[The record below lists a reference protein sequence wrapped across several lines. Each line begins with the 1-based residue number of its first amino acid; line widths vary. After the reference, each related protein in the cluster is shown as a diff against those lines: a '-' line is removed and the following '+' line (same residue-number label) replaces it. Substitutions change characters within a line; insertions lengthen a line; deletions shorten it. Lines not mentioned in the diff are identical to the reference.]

1 LWKSLSFSRKAG
13 TGASIVPVGVDS
25 GKCRRK
31 MKEMSESTSRR
42 GLAAET
48 AKFFRGTPESR
59 LAEAL
64 RLDPLALDL
73 FLAGLPEGTSREE
86 AARRARLLT
95 HAGRRTSRVMEQ
107 PRG

>member
-1 LWKSLSFSRKAG
+1 M
-13 TGASIVPVGVDS
+13 VPVGFDS
-25 GKCRRK
+25 SKCRRK
-31 MKEMSESTSRR
+31 MKRMGERKPGRDLASE
-42 GLAAET
+42 A

-64 RLDPLALDL
+64 RPDDLALDL
-73 FLAGLPEGTSREE
+73 YLAGLPKGTTREE

-95 HAGRRTSRVMEQ
+95 HAGRRASRVMDL

>member
-1 LWKSLSFSRKAG
+1 MPRKTNARDL
-13 TGASIVPVGVDS
+13 ASD
-25 GKCRRK
+25 
-31 MKEMSESTSRR
+31 
-42 GLAAET
+42 A

-64 RLDPLALDL
+64 REDPLALDL

-95 HAGRRTSRVMEQ
+95 HAGRRFSRVMEQ

>member
-1 LWKSLSFSRKAG
+1 M
-13 TGASIVPVGVDS
+13 VPVEVDS

-31 MKEMSESTSRR
+31 LEEMREIKSRR
-42 GLAAET
+42 DLASEA

-64 RLDPLALDL
+64 RPDDLALDL

-95 HAGRRTSRVMEQ
+95 HAGRRTSRVMEL

>member
-1 LWKSLSFSRKAG
+1 M
-13 TGASIVPVGVDS
+13 VPVAVDS

-42 GLAAET
+42 DLASET
-48 AKFFRGTPESR
+48 VKFFHGTPESR

-64 RLDPLALDL
+64 RPDDFALDL
-73 FLAGLPEGTSREE
+73 FLATLPRGTSREE
-86 AARRARLLT
+86 AARLARRLT
-95 HAGRRTSRVMEQ
+95 HAGRRASRVMDL

>member
-1 LWKSLSFSRKAG
+1 MPLG
-13 TGASIVPVGVDS
+13 IES

-31 MKEMSESTSRR
+31 IEIVPSNTFTRD
-42 GLAAET
+42 LAAET

-64 RLDPLALDL
+64 RVDPFALDL
-73 FLAGLPEGTSREE
+73 FLAALPAGTSREE

-95 HAGRRTSRVMEQ
+95 HSGRRHSRVMEL

>member
-1 LWKSLSFSRKAG
+1 M
-13 TGASIVPVGVDS
+13 VPVAVDS

-31 MKEMSESTSRR
+31 TEEMDERRSGR
-42 GLAAET
+42 GLASEA

-64 RLDPLALDL
+64 RPDDLALDL
-73 FLAGLPEGTSREE
+73 YLATLPEGTSREE
-86 AARRARLLT
+86 AARLARLAT
-95 HAGRRTSRVMEQ
+95 HAGRRVSRVMDL